1 MESISKKKCNLVTLL
16 KLKFMTGTVKVHCL
30 NTDEQKEIPI
40 GTSLVDLI
48 GEFAIKSPYL
58 ITNARV
64 NNKTESLTYRV
75 YRPKNVEFVDLT
87 DSSAMRTYVRSLCFI
102 LAKAVD
108 DIMPHA
114 KTYIEHAV
122 SRGYYFQ
129 IESDLPVGKQ
139 ELDAVLKRMKEIV
152 EADIPFEQVEE
163 ETEKVVQ
170 LFRKL
175 GLDDKAQLLET
186 SDLLYARYSRLDGY
200 IDYFYGSLTPTTG
213 YITLFDIQPHNGG
226 FLLRV
231 PNRHNPVELEP
242 EVKQEKLL
250 NVYREHL
257 NFLKI
262 SRLDNVGDLNRAI
275 REDRVYEVIQVAE
288 AYQSMQI
295 TDIAKVI
302 SDKSKDGVRIVFIS
316 GPSSSGK
323 TTFRKR
329 LEVQLM
335 VNLLKPVGISLDDYF
350 VDRDKTPLDENGEK
364 DYESLYALDL
374 ELFEDHMLKL
384 MKGETVELPSYNFV
398 TGKRE
403 YRGNFLKMDD
413 NSILIVE
420 GIHGLNPEL
429 TEHIPEEMKFK
440 IYVSALTTISLDDH
454 NWIPA
459 SDNRL
464 IRRIVRDHTYRGYS
478 AQQTISRWDSVRRG
492 EDKWI
497 FPFQENADVM
507 FNSAMIYEL
516 AAIRRHAEPVL
527 MQVPRTVPEY
537 SEAYRLLKFLG
548 YFNYITDREL
558 PPTSLLREFLGG
570 SSFRY

>member
-1 MESISKKKCNLVTLL
+1 MQVLEFSLLLPIFLSICQNS
-16 KLKFMTGTVKVHCL
+16 
-30 NTDEQKEIPI
+30 
-40 GTSLVDLI
+40 TS
-48 GEFAIKSPYL
+48 
-58 ITNARV
+58 
-64 NNKTESLTYRV
+64 
-75 YRPKNVEFVDLT
+75 
-87 DSSAMRTYVRSLCFI
+87 
-102 LAKAVD
+102 
-108 DIMPHA
+108 
-114 KTYIEHAV
+114 
-122 SRGYYFQ
+122 
-129 IESDLPVGKQ
+129 
-139 ELDAVLKRMKEIV
+139 
-152 EADIPFEQVEE
+152 
-163 ETEKVVQ
+163 
-170 LFRKL
+170 RKL
-175 GLDDKAQLLET
+175 
-186 SDLLYARYSRLDGY
+186 
-200 IDYFYGSLTPTTG
+200 YGSLTPTTG
-213 YITLFDIQPHNGG
+213 YITIFDIQPHNGG

-231 PNRHNPVELEP
+231 PNRQNPVELEP

-295 TDIAKVI
+295 NDIAKEI
-302 SDKSKDGVRIVFIS
+302 SKRFNDGVKVVFIS

-350 VDRDKTPLDENGEK
+350 VNRDNTPLDENGEK

-384 MKGETVELPSYNFV
+384 MSGETVELPTYNFV

-403 YRGNFLKMDD
+403 YRGNFLKMDN
-413 NSILIVE
+413 NSILIIE
-420 GIHGLNPEL
+420 GIHGLNPKL
-429 TEHIPEEMKFK
+429 TEHIPEDMKFK

-464 IRRIVRDHTYRGYS
+464 IRRIVRDYRYRGYS
-478 AQQTISRWDSVRRG
+478 AQTTISRWDSVRHG

-516 AAIRRHAEPVL
+516 AAIRRHAEPIL

-558 PPTSLLREFLGG
+558 PLTSLLREFLGG

>member
-1 MESISKKKCNLVTLL
+1 
-16 KLKFMTGTVKVHCL
+16 MTGTVKVHCL
-30 NTDEQKEIPI
+30 NTDEKKEIPI

-75 YRPKNVEFVDLT
+75 YRPKKVEFVDLT

-108 DIMPHA
+108 DIMPHS

-139 ELDAVLKRMKEIV
+139 ELDAVRNRMKEIV
-152 EADIPFEQVEE
+152 DADIPFEQVEE
-163 ETEKVVQ
+163 ETEKVVN

-200 IDYFYGSLTPTTG
+200 IDYFYGSLTPSTG
-213 YITLFDIQPHNGG
+213 YITMFDIQPHNGG

-262 SRLDNVGDLNRAI
+262 SGLDNVGDLNRAI

-302 SDKSKDGVRIVFIS
+302 SDKSKDGVRVVFIS

-335 VNLLKPVGISLDDYF
+335 VNLLKPIGISLDDYF
-350 VDRDKTPLDENGEK
+350 VERDKTPLDENGDK

-384 MKGETVELPSYNFV
+384 IKGEIVELPFYNFV

-429 TEHIPEEMKFK
+429 TEHIPDEMKFK

-464 IRRIVRDHTYRGYS
+464 IRRIVRDYTYRGYS

-516 AAIRRHAEPVL
+516 AAIRCHAEPIL

-558 PPTSLLREFLGG
+558 PPTSLLREFVGG

>member
-1 MESISKKKCNLVTLL
+1 
-16 KLKFMTGTVKVHCL
+16 MTGTVKVHCL
-30 NTDEQKEIPI
+30 NTDEKKEIPI

-75 YRPKNVEFVDLT
+75 YRPKKVEFVDLT

-108 DIMPHA
+108 DIMPHS

-139 ELDAVLKRMKEIV
+139 ELDAVRNRMKEIV
-152 EADIPFEQVEE
+152 DADIPFEQVEE
-163 ETEKVVQ
+163 ETEKVVN

-200 IDYFYGSLTPTTG
+200 IDYFYGSLTPSTG
-213 YITLFDIQPHNGG
+213 YITMFDIQPHNGG

-262 SRLDNVGDLNRAI
+262 SGLDNVGDLNRAI

-302 SDKSKDGVRIVFIS
+302 SDKSKDGVRVVFIS

-335 VNLLKPVGISLDDYF
+335 VNLLKPIGISLDDYF
-350 VDRDKTPLDENGEK
+350 VERDKTPLDENGDK

-384 MKGETVELPSYNFV
+384 MKGEIVELPFYNFV

-429 TEHIPEEMKFK
+429 TEHIPDEMKFK

-464 IRRIVRDHTYRGYS
+464 IRRIVRDYTYRGYS

-516 AAIRRHAEPVL
+516 AAIRRHAEPIL

-558 PPTSLLREFLGG
+558 PPTSLLREFVGG

>member
-302 SDKSKDGVRIVFIS
+302 SDKSKDGVRVVFIS

-384 MKGETVELPSYNFV
+384 IKGETVELPSYNFV

-403 YRGNFLKMDD
+403 YRGNYLKMDD

>member
-1 MESISKKKCNLVTLL
+1 
-16 KLKFMTGTVKVHCL
+16 MTETVRVHCI
-30 NTDEQKEIPI
+30 NTNEYKNIPV
-40 GTSLVDLI
+40 GTLLVDLI
-48 GEFAIKSPYL
+48 DVFGVKSKYL
-58 ITNARV
+58 IANAKV

-75 YRPKNVEFVDLT
+75 FRPKTVEFVDLSN
-87 DSSAMRTYVRSLCFI
+87 SSAMRTYVRSLCFI

-108 DIMPHA
+108 DLLPHA
-114 KTYIEHAV
+114 KMYIEHAV
-122 SRGYYFQ
+122 SKGYYFQ
-129 IESDLPVGKQ
+129 IESDVPVGIP
-139 ELDAVLKRMKEIV
+139 ELDAVRNRMREIV
-152 EADIPFEQVEE
+152 DEDIPFIQVEE
-163 ETEKVVQ
+163 ETGEVVE
-170 LFRKL
+170 LFHKR
-175 GLDDKAQLLET
+175 GMEDKARLLET
-186 SDLLYARYSRLDGY
+186 SDFMYSRYSKLDDY
-200 IDYFYGSLTPTTG
+200 IDYFYGCLTPSTG
-213 YITLFDIQPHNGG
+213 YITMFDIQPHNGG

-231 PNRHNPVELEP
+231 PNRDNPIELEP
-242 EVKQEKLL
+242 EVYQEKLL

-262 SRLDNVGDLNRAI
+262 IELDNVGDLNRAI
-275 REDRVYEVIQVAE
+275 KEDKVYEVIQVAE

-295 TDIAKVI
+295 NDIASEIAKRFN
-302 SDKSKDGVRIVFIS
+302 DGVRVVFIS

-329 LEVQLM
+329 LEVQLR

-350 VDRDKTPLDENGEK
+350 IDRDKTPLDEHGEK

-374 ELFEDHMLKL
+374 ELFESHMLKL
-384 MKGETVELPSYNFV
+384 MKGEKVELPFYNFV
-398 TGKRE
+398 TGISE
-403 YRGNFLKMDD
+403 YRGKFLKMDE
-413 NSILIVE
+413 NSVLIIE

-429 TEHIPEEMKFK
+429 SSHIPPENKFL

-464 IRRIVRDHTYRGYS
+464 IRRIVRDYTYRGYS
-478 AQQTISRWDSVRRG
+478 AQQTIARWDSVRRG

-516 AAIRRHAEPVL
+516 AAIRQHVEPIL

-537 SEAYRLLKFLG
+537 SEAYRLLKFLS
-548 YFNYITDREL
+548 YFNHITDREL